1 MSRVSNFCIIGPSA
15 YEGDYLQQL
24 NNALFD
30 LGTND
35 QFFSHLTGEGGAKH
49 YEWFIYG
56 MAGDFMDETM
66 VMAAMQ
72 AVPWE
77 NPAGVIL
84 VYKEQDDE
92 APHVLEWRESMEDEP
107 VVRPPPPQTMKQPKG
122 SRKTRID

>member
-77 NPAGVIL
+77 NRLASFSYIKSRMTRHLTSWSGGKAWKTNL
-84 VYKEQDDE
+84 
-92 APHVLEWRESMEDEP
+92 WS
-107 VVRPPPPQTMKQPKG
+107 VRPRLRP
-122 SRKTRID
+122 